1 MALRETLD
9 YVRADGTN
17 VIRAWLDG
25 FSEKSRT
32 KVRARLDVRLDYIRT
47 LPSIRNK
54 YMEKLK
60 GEDDGIYEIKVS
72 YRKVQYRILSCYGP
86 NPGQITMLFPAT
98 ERNDK
103 LRPPG
108 ARRTA
113 RERSAD
119 IHIAERTVLH
129 DY

>member
-9 YVRADGTN
+9 YVGADGTN

-32 KVRARLDVRLDYIRT
+32 KVKAKLDIHLGYIRT
-47 LPSIRNK
+47 VPRIRND

-60 GEDDGIYEIKVS
+60 GEDDGIYEIKIS
-72 YRKVQYRILSCYGP
+72 YRKVEYRILSCYGP
-86 NPGQITMLFPAT
+86 NPGQITMLVPAI
-98 ERNDK
+98 EQNDR

-108 ARRTA
+108 VRRTA